1 MKIQNLYKSP
11 TINLIILI
19 AYIFNTGWVLSFI
32 FLRPYL
38 INTLGEFD
46 YSMDTYPGL
55 ALFNEILLISLLIY
69 IFTIIIIIFI
79 LTRFKHS
86 NLYNK
91 LQNLTNKLILKKI
104 YNFYFKI
111 GLIFIFSPIIFIIF
125 VMLSVTYFIYT
136 YNPG

>member
-11 TINLIILI
+11 TINLFILV

-55 ALFNEILLISLLIY
+55 ALFDEILLISLLIY
-69 IFTIIIIIFI
+69 IFTIIIIFI

-91 LQNLTNKLILKKI
+91 LQNLTNKLILKK
-104 YNFYFKI
+104 F
-111 GLIFIFSPIIFIIF
+111 IIFI
-125 VMLSVTYFIYT
+125 LKLA
-136 YNPG
+136 

>member
-55 ALFNEILLISLLIY
+55 ALFDEILLISMLIY

-136 YNPG
+136 YYPG

>member
-11 TINLIILI
+11 TINLIIFI

-55 ALFNEILLISLLIY
+55 ALFDEILLISLLIY
-69 IFTIIIIIFI
+69 IFTIIIIFI

>member
-55 ALFNEILLISLLIY
+55 ALFDEILLISLLIY
-69 IFTIIIIIFI
+69 IFTIIIIFI

-136 YNPG
+136 YYPG

>member
-11 TINLIILI
+11 TINLFILV

-55 ALFNEILLISLLIY
+55 ALFDEILLISLLIY
-69 IFTIIIIIFI
+69 IFTIIIIFI

>member
-46 YSMDTYPGL
+46 YSMHTYPGL
-55 ALFNEILLISLLIY
+55 ALFDEILLISLLIY
-69 IFTIIIIIFI
+69 IFTIIIIFI

>member
-11 TINLIILI
+11 TINLIILV

-55 ALFNEILLISLLIY
+55 ALFDEILLISLLIY
-69 IFTIIIIIFI
+69 IFTIIIIFI

>member
-1 MKIQNLYKSP
+1 
-11 TINLIILI
+11 
-19 AYIFNTGWVLSFI
+19 
-32 FLRPYL
+32 
-38 INTLGEFD
+38 
-46 YSMDTYPGL
+46 MDTYPGL
-55 ALFNEILLISLLIY
+55 ALFDEILLISLLIY
-69 IFTIIIIIFI
+69 IFTIIIIFI

>member
-55 ALFNEILLISLLIY
+55 ALFDEILLISLLIY
-69 IFTIIIIIFI
+69 IFTIIIIFI

>member
-32 FLRPYL
+32 FLRSYL

-55 ALFNEILLISLLIY
+55 ALFDEILLISLLIY
-69 IFTIIIIIFI
+69 IFTIIIIFI

>member
-46 YSMDTYPGL
+46 YSMDTYPGV
-55 ALFNEILLISLLIY
+55 ALFDEILLISLLIY
-69 IFTIIIIIFI
+69 IFTIIIIFI